1 MTTARP
7 SGKATTASSRH
18 PWRFPSH
25 FRRGSFGWKGSRL
38 AIERIY
44 EALTEIRGVA
54 KTGPILAAEGAV
66 RLLERLSPALEHI
79 DSSSGAIG
87 SAVNG
92 AIAELVPLI
101 AAAPVQLKVRQKWL
115 ERLFVA
121 HAEDQVPYIE
131 WLTDFWGELCW
142 STELASHWADELL
155 DITRLALSPDRT
167 LRGHYHGTSA
177 CLSSLYRAGRF
188 DELLDILATE
198 EFWPDKRWAVKA
210 LAAQGKI
217 DEAIA
222 LAEANR
228 SRYTSD
234 ASIDRDCE
242 EILLTAGQVD
252 RAYRAYGFS
261 GQSSGTYLAKFR
273 AIAKRYP
280 SVAPARILG
289 DLISRSPGEEGKWF
303 ATAKELKLYDLA
315 LELARAGPCDP
326 RTLTRAARDLAVR
339 EPKFAYAV
347 GFAALDW
354 LSRGYGHEI
363 TSLDVWSAYTHTIRA
378 ADQLGASDAAKASIR
393 ELIAAA
399 PMGAFARQVLRTELA
414 LS

>member
-38 AIERIY
+38 AIERIH

-54 KTGPILAAEGAV
+54 KTDPILAAEGAV

-217 DEAIA
+217 DE
-222 LAEANR
+222 
-228 SRYTSD
+228 
-234 ASIDRDCE
+234 
-242 EILLTAGQVD
+242 
-252 RAYRAYGFS
+252 
-261 GQSSGTYLAKFR
+261 
-273 AIAKRYP
+273 
-280 SVAPARILG
+280 
-289 DLISRSPGEEGKWF
+289 
-303 ATAKELKLYDLA
+303 
-315 LELARAGPCDP
+315 
-326 RTLTRAARDLAVR
+326 
-339 EPKFAYAV
+339 
-347 GFAALDW
+347 
-354 LSRGYGHEI
+354 
-363 TSLDVWSAYTHTIRA
+363 
-378 ADQLGASDAAKASIR
+378 
-393 ELIAAA
+393 LIAAA

>member
-1 MTTARP
+1 MTTAKP
-7 SGKATTASSRH
+7 SRKATTGSSRH

-25 FRRGSFGWKGSRL
+25 FRRGAFGWKGSRL
-38 AIERIY
+38 AIERIH
-44 EALTEIRGVA
+44 EALTEISGVA
-54 KTGPILAAEGAV
+54 RTDPIIAAEGAV
-66 RLLERLSPALEHI
+66 RLIERLSPALEHI

-101 AAAPVQLKVRQKWL
+101 AAALVEPKVRQKWL

-121 HAEDQVPYIE
+121 HAEDQIPYIE
-131 WLTDFWGELCW
+131 WLTEFWGELCG
-142 STELASHWADELL
+142 STELASCWADQLL
-155 DITRLALSPDRT
+155 DITRLALSPDRS

-188 DELLDILATE
+188 AELLGILATE
-198 EFWPDKRWAVKA
+198 KFWPDKRWAVKA

-242 EILLTAGQVD
+242 EILLADGQAD
-252 RAYRAYGFS
+252 RAYRAYGLS
-261 GQSSGTYLAKFR
+261 SQSSGTYLATFR
-273 AIAKRYP
+273 AVAKRYP

-326 RTLTRAARDLAVR
+326 RTLIRAARDLAVR
-339 EPKFAYAV
+339 EPEFAYAV
-347 GFAALDW
+347 GFAALHW
-354 LSRGYGHEI
+354 LSRGHGHEI
-363 TSLDVWSAYTHTIRA
+363 TSTDVWSAYTHTIRA
-378 ADQLGASDAAKASIR
+378 ADHLGLSDTAKASVR
-393 ELIAAA
+393 ELITGA
-399 PMGAFARQVLRTELA
+399 PMGAFVSQVLRTELGLA
-414 LS
+414 